1 MAKRRPSGDGMVRKR
16 EDGRWEGR
24 IVVGHKDNGDSIFR
38 YVYADTQKE
47 LTARLRKCITA
58 YQGVDL
64 TEQSRLTLSEWLDQW
79 LVSKEGLVR
88 PGTLN
93 GYRGYIENHIRPHL
107 GEKRISQIK
116 AADIQRFYD
125 MLSRKLASGT
135 VRRIHTT
142 LHGILKAAAQAR
154 LIPRN
159 PVEEVTPPKFG
170 YQEKKV
176 LTAEQ
181 VDRLMEAIQKDALWH
196 DLFYTELTT
205 GLRRGE
211 LCGLRW
217 EDFDAASGSLKV
229 CRTVR
234 REKGKGLT
242 TGDTKTYAGTRTI
255 TLPPSLA
262 ALLKERKRAA
272 KTAWIFPDLLRPERP
287 TAPDA
292 AYRRMKLLLE
302 QAGLPDIRFHDL
314 RHTFATHALT
324 SGVDVKTLKD
334 ALAPP
339 APPRIKAD
347 MPFGDWMEYW
357 YETQSRP
364 AARPGTRRI
373 YEGCLRLYIRPGLGH
388 IPLNRLTAK
397 DMQRFFAWLK
407 TEGRAD
413 QSDGET
419 GLADSQLRNI
429 HSLCRRALE
438 KAVSEDLIPQNPAS
452 GCKLPPARKGEMN
465 VLSRESMQKLLIQ
478 AKEEKYYELF
488 LLEFATGLR
497 LGELTALQWEDLNL
511 TTGELRI
518 SKQAV
523 VIGSE
528 VVVTEPKTKAAV
540 RTLLLPPKVLEVFR
554 EYRKR
559 NVSRWLFPSPK
570 KEDSPL
576 LPSVVR
582 QRLHRLLDHAG
593 CERVRFHD
601 LRHTFATNALA
612 HGMDIKTLSTIL
624 GHVSAATTLNTYS
637 HITEEMRRQAA
648 AKIDAG
654 IANIIPTM
662 PMMKKSIWRT
672 LRQEKLTAC

>member
-64 TEQSRLTLSEWLDQW
+64 TDQSKLTLSEWLDQW
-79 LVSKEGLVR
+79 LVSKEGMVR

-93 GYRGYIENHIRPHL
+93 GYRGYIESHIRPCL
-107 GEKRISQIK
+107 GEKRIGQLK

-125 MLSRKLASGT
+125 
-135 VRRIHTT
+135 I
-142 LHGILKAAAQAR
+142 
-154 LIPRN
+154 
-159 PVEEVTPPKFG
+159 
-170 YQEKKV
+170 
-176 LTAEQ
+176 
-181 VDRLMEAIQKDALWH
+181 
-196 DLFYTELTT
+196 
-205 GLRRGE
+205 
-211 LCGLRW
+211 
-217 EDFDAASGSLKV
+217 
-229 CRTVR
+229 
-234 REKGKGLT
+234 
-242 TGDTKTYAGTRTI
+242 
-255 TLPPSLA
+255 
-262 ALLKERKRAA
+262 
-272 KTAWIFPDLLRPERP
+272 
-287 TAPDA
+287 
-292 AYRRMKLLLE
+292 
-302 QAGLPDIRFHDL
+302 
-314 RHTFATHALT
+314 
-324 SGVDVKTLKD
+324 
-334 ALAPP
+334 
-339 APPRIKAD
+339 
-347 MPFGDWMEYW
+347 
-357 YETQSRP
+357 
-364 AARPGTRRI
+364 
-373 YEGCLRLYIRPGLGH
+373 
-388 IPLNRLTAK
+388 
-397 DMQRFFAWLK
+397 
-407 TEGRAD
+407 
-413 QSDGET
+413 
-419 GLADSQLRNI
+419 
-429 HSLCRRALE
+429 
-438 KAVSEDLIPQNPAS
+438 
-452 GCKLPPARKGEMN
+452 
-465 VLSRESMQKLLIQ
+465 LSRESMQKLLIQ

-528 VVVTEPKTKAAV
+528 LVIIEPKTKAAV

-570 KEDSPL
+570 KEDLPL

-648 AKIDAG
+648 ARIDAG
-654 IANIIPTM
+654 IAKAQPLPAEENALQERTM
-662 PMMKKSIWRT
+662 SDFQARKRWSRRT
-672 LRQEKLTAC
+672 A